1 MDGDIIVFQIVPP
14 PEAEYE
20 FPTAREYFRELFY
33 RVGNYSLLFP
43 FVHALPRVINNPE
56 PRRPKHVR
64 SALQHYSILAAPASG
79 GKDKIER
86 KRLLSIIIKFK
97 YC

>member
-1 MDGDIIVFQIVPP
+1 MFQLMDGDIIVFQIVPP

-56 PRRPKHVR
+56 PRRPKHVQ
-64 SALQHYSILAAPASG
+64 LCNCNTIGTGSILGAPASG
-79 GKDKIER
+79 GKDKI
-86 KRLLSIIIKFK
+86 
-97 YC
+97 